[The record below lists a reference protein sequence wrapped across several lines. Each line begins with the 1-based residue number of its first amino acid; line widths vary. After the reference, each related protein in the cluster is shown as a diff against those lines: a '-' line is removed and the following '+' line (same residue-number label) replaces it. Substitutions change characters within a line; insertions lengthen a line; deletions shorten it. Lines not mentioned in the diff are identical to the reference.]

1 MPVPAAYVA
10 TGGHGGIVGQASHH
24 TGLVYLTYVPVFKHT
39 YQSDVRLTVLPAEV
53 TAAARIDGRLTTVA
67 VPVKDQQGKL
77 LGDAIPSVS
86 IVKDGGFMAE
96 TFGDDPEVEADL
108 IALVAHKL
116 SLQRLA
122 GFVLEG
128 LVPYGAM
135 TSELRLQIMITA
147 LFSGLPSVRV
157 GRGSSE
163 GFADPHPLFIAGS
176 NLTATKA
183 RMLLMACLLKFGS
196 PPIAVDPA
204 HPTTAE
210 VAATQAALKAYQA
223 IFDTH

>member
-53 TAAARIDGRLTTVA
+53 TAAARIDDRLTTVA

-86 IVKDGGFMAE
+86 IVKDGGFLAE

-116 SLQRLA
+116 SLQRRLRA
-122 GFVLEG
+122 RRTGALWRNDVRAAASDHDHSAVLGPAFRPGRTREPGRLRRPASALHCGIEPDSDQGADAADG
-128 LVPYGAM
+128 L
-135 TSELRLQIMITA
+135 S
-147 LFSGLPSVRV
+147 
-157 GRGSSE
+157 
-163 GFADPHPLFIAGS
+163 
-176 NLTATKA
+176 
-183 RMLLMACLLKFGS
+183 
-196 PPIAVDPA
+196 
-204 HPTTAE
+204 AE
-210 VAATQAALKAYQA
+210 
-223 IFDTH
+223 IW

>member
-10 TGGHGGIVGQASHH
+10 TGGHGGIVGQASH

-96 TFGDDPEVEADL
+96 SFGDDPEVEADL
-108 IALVAHKL
+108 SALVVHKL
-116 SLQRLA
+116 SLQRPA

-135 TSELRLQIMITA
+135 TSELRQQIMITA
-147 LFSGLPSVRV
+147 AVLGPAFRPGRTREFGRLRRPASALHCGIEPDSDQGADAADGLS
-157 GRGSSE
+157 
-163 GFADPHPLFIAGS
+163 
-176 NLTATKA
+176 
-183 RMLLMACLLKFGS
+183 
-196 PPIAVDPA
+196 
-204 HPTTAE
+204 AE
-210 VAATQAALKAYQA
+210 
-223 IFDTH
+223 IW